1 VQPSAIED
9 LLRELAP
16 RVLADVARSSR
27 DFDAAEDAVQE
38 ALLAA
43 AQHWPVE
50 GVPVDPRGW
59 LRRTAG
65 LRLVDHARSER
76 SRRDRELATA
86 VTDVAPAPASDA
98 DDSLIVLFLC
108 CHPALTP
115 PSAVALTLRAVGG
128 LTTREIANAFLVPEA
143 TMAQRISRAK
153 QSIKAAGAAFRMPD
167 PTERPAALRSVLRA
181 LYLIFNE
188 GYATTEGE
196 TLHRV
201 ELSDE
206 AIRLTRMLR
215 GSLPD
220 EPEVAGLLAL
230 MLLVDARRPAR
241 TDGRGDVVPLDRQ
254 DRSLW
259 DTAPIAEGTQL
270 LSTALAMG
278 RVGEYQLQAAIA
290 ALHDEATAADA
301 TDWSQ
306 IAALYGLL
314 EQVTGS
320 PIVTLNRAVAAG
332 MAGTPED
339 GLAMLATV
347 ADRLAGNYRVD
358 AVRGHLLEMS
368 GEPEGAADCFARA
381 AYGTA
386 NLPERRHLI
395 ARAARL
401 RSVSSPNPGPGRDST
416 GQSSDVVADP
426 HDRGG
431 LASEGSHR
439 SEEDDELQQHPGR
452 LGESAGAG

>member
-1 VQPSAIED
+1 
-9 LLRELAP
+9 
-16 RVLADVARSSR
+16 VARTSSR

-43 AQHWPVE
+43 ARHWPVD
-50 GVPVDPRGW
+50 GVPSDPRGW

-65 LRLVDHARSER
+65 LRLVDQARSER
-76 SRRDRELATA
+76 ARRDREQATA
-86 VTDVAPAPASDA
+86 MIDVAPSPASDA
-98 DDSLIVLFLC
+98 DDSLMVLFLC
-108 CHPALTP
+108 CHPDLTP

-128 LTTREIANAFLVPEA
+128 LTTREIASAFLVPEA
-143 TMAQRISRAK
+143 TMGQRISRAK
-153 QSIKAAGAAFRMPD
+153 QTIKAAGATFRMPD
-167 PTERPAALRSVLRA
+167 PDERPAALRSVLRV

-196 TLHRV
+196 SLHRV

-206 AIRLTRMLR
+206 AIRLSRMLR

-241 TDGRGDVVPLDRQ
+241 VDERGGVIPLGEQ

-259 DTAPIAEGTQL
+259 DAEQIAEGTQL
-270 LSTALAMG
+270 LNAALAMG

-290 ALHDEATAADA
+290 VLHDAAPTADA

-306 IAALYGLL
+306 ISALYGLL

-332 MAGTPED
+332 MAGTPDD
-339 GLAMLATV
+339 GLAVLATV
-347 ADRLAGNYRVD
+347 EERLAGNYRVD
-358 AVRGHLLEMS
+358 AVRGHLLEMK
-368 GEPEGAADCFARA
+368 GDVEGSAACFLRA
-381 AYGTA
+381 ANGTA

-401 RSVSSPNPGPGRDST
+401 RARPD
-416 GQSSDVVADP
+416 Q
-426 HDRGG
+426 
-431 LASEGSHR
+431 ASER
-439 SEEDDELQQHPGR
+439 SIQSD
-452 LGESAGAG
+452 